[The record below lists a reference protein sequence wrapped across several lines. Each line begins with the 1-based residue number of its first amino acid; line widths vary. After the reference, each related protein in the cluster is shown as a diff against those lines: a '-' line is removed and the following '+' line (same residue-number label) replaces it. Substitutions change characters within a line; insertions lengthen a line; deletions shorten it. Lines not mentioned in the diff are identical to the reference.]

1 MQELSMSG
9 MSAIKDVLLSPP
21 VAVSLFLALAY
32 GLYRL
37 GGALAA
43 PGEEHPGKHQPY
55 ACGEDLMPPRA
66 QLTYHVFFRLALMFG
81 ILHLAAMVVST
92 LPVEVVPQRIATI
105 YLVGI
110 GISVFVLT
118 KGEE

>member
-1 MQELSMSG
+1 MQN
-9 MSAIKDVLLSPP
+9 VLLSPP
-21 VAVSLFLALAY
+21 IALGLFLALVY

-37 GGALAA
+37 GGALSA

-66 QLTYHVFFRLALMFG
+66 QLTYHAFFQLALMFG
-81 ILHLAAMVVST
+81 ILHLAALVIST
-92 LPVEVVPQRIATI
+92 LPAEAVPHRVATV
-105 YLVGI
+105 YLAGI

-118 KGEE
+118 KGVG